1 MSVKLQQN
9 RVDGEEEEEE
19 EEGEEPSICGGEE
32 TAQTW
37 GAARAV
43 AALLVLPSSCYLVFC

>member
-9 RVDGEEEEEE
+9 RVDGEEE